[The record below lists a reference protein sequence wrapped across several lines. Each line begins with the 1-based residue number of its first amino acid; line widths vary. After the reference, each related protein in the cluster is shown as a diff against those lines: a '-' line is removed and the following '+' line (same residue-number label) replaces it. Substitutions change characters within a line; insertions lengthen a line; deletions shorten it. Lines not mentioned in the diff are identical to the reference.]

1 MELEPI
7 ISRYLGNI
15 IKPIVTTAV
24 EEAFSRIQPPTPGDE
39 LISVKEAC
47 QLLRCSEPTFYAHV
61 NSGVIKLEKN
71 GRRSLV
77 RKGKLL
83 DDLAAGRLRLRKDK
97 HRK

>member
-1 MELEPI
+1 MELEPFI
-7 ISRYLGNI
+7 TKFFGDILR
-15 IKPIVTTAV
+15 PIVTTAV
-24 EEAFSRIQPPTPGDE
+24 EDAIKSAPAPTPSDE

-47 QLLRCSEPTFYAHV
+47 RMLRCSGPTFYSHV
-61 NSGVIKLEKN
+61 NAGLIKLEKN

-97 HRK
+97 HRR